1 MLACVGFGLEPEHR
15 GNPGFRYLTYIGI
28 QCLALD
34 ITSGNSYTIK
44 QTQRVLFQVHYATE
58 KKKKKSFVK
67 SSVVL
72 STVNY
77 EHLEK
82 NPVKAQLTSF
92 LSLYSNDRLM

>member
-1 MLACVGFGLEPEHR
+1 MSSTRYYEWKQLYNQANSACFVSS
-15 GNPGFRYLTYIGI
+15 
-28 QCLALD
+28 ALC
-34 ITSGNSYTIK
+34 N
-44 QTQRVLFQVHYATE
+44 R
-58 KKKKKSFVK
+58 KKEKKSFVR